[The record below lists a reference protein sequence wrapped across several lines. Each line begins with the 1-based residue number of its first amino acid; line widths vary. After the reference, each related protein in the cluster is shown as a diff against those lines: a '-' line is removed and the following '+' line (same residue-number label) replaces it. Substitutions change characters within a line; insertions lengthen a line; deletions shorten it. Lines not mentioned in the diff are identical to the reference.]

1 MKKVLSFLLC
11 FSLSVKVLEADQI
24 KLVDASVEA
33 AAAYFSAVT
42 GNAYVVNFDSEASIS
57 VQQEVSNP
65 SQSHDLFVTL
75 IESLNGKI
83 VRSGDQS
90 YIILDNVQSD
100 DIVHNQSEPLIKT
113 ENQIVERLFFLGR
126 ISLNSLRTMAENIPK
141 FKSIKIV
148 PDDNSS
154 KSALLIGDK
163 KLIFELKNVVTSLKP
178 LSSGK
183 PSKIQQTD
191 DNFTFQTSNVEAE
204 KENISS
210 TTIVSLDLNFADA
223 SELVEALSM
232 VLLNGESANGV
243 KISAHSSGNQLILSG
258 SEDAVSAAI
267 DVIRKL
273 DRAPRQV
280 YVDAIIAEV
289 SEGTSKKLGLQFSVQ
304 NNNLA
309 GSVVT
314 GVQTPNIG
322 SLASD
327 AFLAGATGGMI
338 AIGNGASSVPDI
350 GLLLSALQGDTDNR
364 ILSTPSL
371 MAAENKESVILVGQ
385 NVPFVTGQFLPET
398 GTGQSPFQTIK
409 REDLGT
415 KLKLKPRIGL
425 KNDITLEVWQEVS
438 RIDQNAT
445 GLTDVV
451 TVKREITTV
460 ISAKHGETVAIG
472 GLRVEQEEMA
482 ISKVPF
488 LGDIPGI
495 GNLFRQETVNS
506 VSRNLVIFLRPRL
519 VSSEHQREHML
530 NVWKNDL
537 GLDLY
542 EYEEQKLMMSS
553 PDPIGGRMQIETLRP
568 KVRPT
573 GN

>member
-1 MKKVLSFLLC
+1 MKFFLSLLLF
-11 FSLSVKVLEADQI
+11 FSFSVKALQADQI
-24 KLVDASVEA
+24 KLVDVSLEA

-57 VQQEVSNP
+57 VQQEVLNSN
-65 SQSHDLFVTL
+65 QSHDLFVTL
-75 IESLNGKI
+75 IESLNGQI
-83 VRSGDQS
+83 VRSGDHS
-90 YIILDNVQSD
+90 YIISKKVQSD
-100 DIVHNQSEPLIKT
+100 DVVDSRSELLIET
-113 ENQIVERLFFLGR
+113 EDQIVERIFFSGR
-126 ISLNSLRTMAENIPK
+126 ISLNSLRTMAENIPE
-141 FKSIKIV
+141 FKRIKIV

-163 KLIFELKNVVTSLKP
+163 KLIFELKNVVANLKP
-178 LSSGK
+178 LASEK
-183 PSKIQQTD
+183 LTKTQQTD
-191 DNFTFQTSNVEAE
+191 HDIASQRPNIEVENE
-204 KENISS
+204 KKSI

-223 SELVEALSM
+223 SELVEALSL

-243 KISAHSSGNQLILSG
+243 KISAHASGNQLILSG

-267 DVIRKL
+267 DVIQKL

-289 SEGTSKKLGLQFSVQ
+289 SEGTSKKLGLQFSIQ
-304 NNNLA
+304 NDNVA

-338 AIGNGASSVPDI
+338 AIGNGASRVPDI

-398 GTGQSPFQTIK
+398 GTGQGPFQTIK

-488 LGDIPGI
+488 LGDIPGL

-519 VSSEHQREHML
+519 VSSEQQRENML
-530 NVWKNDL
+530 KVWKNDL
-537 GLDLY
+537 GLDLF
-542 EYEEQKLMMSS
+542 EYEEKKLMMSS
-553 PDPIGGRMQIETLRP
+553 PDPIGGRIQIETLRP

>member
-1 MKKVLSFLLC
+1 
-11 FSLSVKVLEADQI
+11 
-24 KLVDASVEA
+24 
-33 AAAYFSAVT
+33 
-42 GNAYVVNFDSEASIS
+42 
-57 VQQEVSNP
+57 
-65 SQSHDLFVTL
+65 
-75 IESLNGKI
+75 
-83 VRSGDQS
+83 
-90 YIILDNVQSD
+90 
-100 DIVHNQSEPLIKT
+100 
-113 ENQIVERLFFLGR
+113 
-126 ISLNSLRTMAENIPK
+126 
-141 FKSIKIV
+141 
-148 PDDNSS
+148 
-154 KSALLIGDK
+154 
-163 KLIFELKNVVTSLKP
+163 
-178 LSSGK
+178 
-183 PSKIQQTD
+183 
-191 DNFTFQTSNVEAE
+191 
-204 KENISS
+204 
-210 TTIVSLDLNFADA
+210 
-223 SELVEALSM
+223 
-232 VLLNGESANGV
+232 
-243 KISAHSSGNQLILSG
+243 
-258 SEDAVSAAI
+258 
-267 DVIRKL
+267 
-273 DRAPRQV
+273 
-280 YVDAIIAEV
+280 
-289 SEGTSKKLGLQFSVQ
+289 
-304 NNNLA
+304 
-309 GSVVT
+309 
-314 GVQTPNIG
+314 
-322 SLASD
+322 
-327 AFLAGATGGMI
+327 MI